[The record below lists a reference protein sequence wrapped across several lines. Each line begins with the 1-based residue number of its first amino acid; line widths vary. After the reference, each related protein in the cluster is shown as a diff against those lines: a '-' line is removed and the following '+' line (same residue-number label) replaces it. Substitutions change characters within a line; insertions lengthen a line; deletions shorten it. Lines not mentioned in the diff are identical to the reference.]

1 MADIPDAP
9 WIRETEATGY
19 CSAQNGAWWNNLPE
33 EDEEEDIEMMTPE
46 DLESEALDAAD
57 RLEENGDDRE
67 AEIVRQLIVRY
78 RAARITAN
86 NYKKALEAIDHER
99 TTRAQTP
106 V

>member
-1 MADIPDAP
+1 MNIPDAP

-19 CSAQNGAWWNNLPE
+19 CSYGWWNTPPRDDEDEE
-33 EDEEEDIEMMTPE
+33 EDEEEEIEMMTPE
-46 DLESEALDAAD
+46 DLENEALDAAD

-86 NYKKALEAIDHER
+86 NYKKALEAVEHGG
-99 TTRAQTP
+99 
-106 V
+106 